1 MLVVYIT
8 ACVLLCLPFSLYFC
22 LCSWASG
29 DKRFTTYTISCIRE
43 QWEACLW
50 VCMLVHLLVCVQYCF
65 AYCVC
70 LWINRAWM
78 MLMLMMVSEHEI
90 WQSVH
95 WFLPF
100 GCIFTVISCS
110 LILFGSFSVP
120 GTLLC
125 AKTPSCGLGVC
136 SVGFRLL
143 NAYVFNV
150 SASQMFYPVWER
162 FSDCQMRHIFFV
174 LLSSPFQWSWHCYGA
189 HVLYCRSNSFLL
201 WTKSCSTTQPLC
213 MRSSVQKRLSAHS
226 WSLES

>member
-1 MLVVYIT
+1 
-8 ACVLLCLPFSLYFC
+8 
-22 LCSWASG
+22 
-29 DKRFTTYTISCIRE
+29 
-43 QWEACLW
+43 
-50 VCMLVHLLVCVQYCF
+50 
-65 AYCVC
+65 
-70 LWINRAWM
+70 

-95 WFLPF
+95 WLLPV

-136 SVGFRLL
+136 SVGFQLL

-162 FSDCQMRHIFFV
+162 FSDCQMRHFFFFFLSSFLHLFSDPDIATEHMYCIAGQTLSSHGPSPALLLNHCACEALYWKDCLHTAGVWSLSLEQGGGEDAIHFV
-174 LLSSPFQWSWHCYGA
+174 LPLALLSGTWAVF
-189 HVLYCRSNSFLL
+189 
-201 WTKSCSTTQPLC
+201 
-213 MRSSVQKRLSAHS
+213 
-226 WSLES
+226 

>member
-1 MLVVYIT
+1 MFC
-8 ACVLLCLPFSLYFC
+8 CVCLSLFTFVC

-162 FSDCQMRHIFFV
+162 FSDCQMRHIF
-174 LLSSPFQWSWHCYGA
+174 LSSFLHLFSDPDIATEHMYCIAGQTLSSYGPSPALLLNHCACEALYRKDCLHTAG
-189 HVLYCRSNSFLL
+189 VL
-201 WTKSCSTTQPLC
+201 
-213 MRSSVQKRLSAHS
+213 V
-226 WSLES
+226 

>member
-1 MLVVYIT
+1 
-8 ACVLLCLPFSLYFC
+8 
-22 LCSWASG
+22 
-29 DKRFTTYTISCIRE
+29 
-43 QWEACLW
+43 
-50 VCMLVHLLVCVQYCF
+50 MLVHLHVCVCVQYCF

-95 WFLPF
+95 WLLPV

-136 SVGFRLL
+136 SVGFQLL

-162 FSDCQMRHIFFV
+162 FSDCQMRHFFFCPPFFTFSVILTLLRSTCIVLPVKLFPLTDQV
-174 LLSSPFQWSWHCYGA
+174 LLY
-189 HVLYCRSNSFLL
+189 Y
-201 WTKSCSTTQPLC
+201 
-213 MRSSVQKRLSAHS
+213 
-226 WSLES
+226 

>member
-1 MLVVYIT
+1 MFC
-8 ACVLLCLPFSLYFC
+8 CVCLSLFTFVC

-162 FSDCQMRHIFFV
+162 FSDCQMWHIFFCPPFFTFSVILTLLRSTCIVLPVKLFPLMDQV
-174 LLSSPFQWSWHCYGA
+174 LLY
-189 HVLYCRSNSFLL
+189 Y
-201 WTKSCSTTQPLC
+201 STTVHAKLC
-213 MRSSVQKRLSAHS
+213 TEKTVCTQ
-226 WSLES
+226 LESGVLV